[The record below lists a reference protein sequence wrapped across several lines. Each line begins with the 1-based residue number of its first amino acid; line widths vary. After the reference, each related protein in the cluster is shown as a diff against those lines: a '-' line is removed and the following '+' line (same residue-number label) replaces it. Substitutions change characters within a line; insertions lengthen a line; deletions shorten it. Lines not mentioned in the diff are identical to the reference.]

1 MRVWRGER
9 SSGSRFG
16 TEAGQIPVGV
26 SEQILVENTR
36 LRYVRWLGIWNS
48 GAADGDQHTPLG
60 CVTFATI
67 DLQFGLFSFR
77 SKWFFHLRPE
87 ACKLNLSSALWAK
100 VIILLPQNSLEAH
113 TCSSV
118 SFALFPS
125 CARKS
130 RVLVLKI
137 SSRVTRCSG
146 SLWFFW
152 LDGQKE
158 LSKKTSGIAL
168 LWMKETEALSL
179 CPFRNHYSS

>member
-1 MRVWRGER
+1 MEEKPERNGAAVKWECGGGREAAGLGLTLRPGKFRLAFQSR
-9 SSGSRFG
+9 SSWKTQGSDMCG
-16 TEAGQIPVGV
+16 DWEC
-26 SEQILVENTR
+26 
-36 LRYVRWLGIWNS
+36 WNS

-77 SKWFFHLRPE
+77 SKWFFHLRSE

-100 VIILLPQNSLEAH
+100 VIILLTQNSLEAH
-113 TCSSV
+113 TSSSV

-152 LDGQKE
+152 
-158 LSKKTSGIAL
+158 
-168 LWMKETEALSL
+168 
-179 CPFRNHYSS
+179 